1 MPGFLPICVY
11 SQFLRTL
18 FEYRKSSARNRFRH
32 EFKLSIYLFLTALFF
47 SMPIAVL
54 NSCYLASITKWN
66 NSLNKTDPSTSQ
78 PVQWY
83 YTELFS
89 VFTTSTLFN
98 KTSDSSSSHVSESSS
113 AESFS
118 RVVNHRKNAAAT
130 SLSSETTTLLQINAK
145 NQFLLVLI
153 SIFFSVSIGK
163 HIYKCFDYITNKL
176 SGFVV
181 SLLGICVF
189 VTYYELLKQNYE
201 HVSNKTKSVDGF
213 GKIRHRNRNLSSNE
227 KPFIPLNESSQ
238 EVVERSPDLGLIEI
252 LVYFC
257 YRFCLIISRLAALA
271 LVCYLFQ
278 QWMFVFLAAHVL
290 LVYLSSFMCL
300 SSSATK
306 SCLHQQISHFIVCLL
321 SFVDL
326 FSSQIAELANFRKV
340 IAYYALYFVQ
350 NVSVCTYWLVRTV
363 YEAQLNQKP
372 KAPDANS
379 SSLFISSTTTCYATL
394 VYLCIILFTI
404 FGLILK
410 FLHLHILRKR
420 YRQNL

>member
-1 MPGFLPICVY
+1 M
-11 SQFLRTL
+11 
-18 FEYRKSSARNRFRH
+18 
-32 EFKLSIYLFLTALFF
+32 
-47 SMPIAVL
+47 
-54 NSCYLASITKWN
+54 
-66 NSLNKTDPSTSQ
+66 
-78 PVQWY
+78 
-83 YTELFS
+83 
-89 VFTTSTLFN
+89 
-98 KTSDSSSSHVSESSS
+98 
-113 AESFS
+113 
-118 RVVNHRKNAAAT
+118 
-130 SLSSETTTLLQINAK
+130 
-145 NQFLLVLI
+145 
-153 SIFFSVSIGK
+153 
-163 HIYKCFDYITNKL
+163 
-176 SGFVV
+176 
-181 SLLGICVF
+181 F

-201 HVSNKTKSVDGF
+201 HVSNKTKSVEGF
-213 GKIRHRNRNLSSNE
+213 GKVRRSRNRNLSSNE

-238 EVVERSPDLGLIEI
+238 EVERSPDLGLIEI

-278 QWMFVFLAAHVL
+278 QWMFVFLAGHVL

-363 YEAQLNQKP
+363 YEAQLNRNHKP
-372 KAPDANS
+372 TDSNS
-379 SSLFISSTTTCYATL
+379 NSASLFISSTTTCYATL